1 LRVSERAFDARQF
14 TRNLILIFGKKNIGS
29 HFTYLNVAFLKY
41 IIAKYFPKHNYS
53 ILGKKA
59 QFHLLPPAARRV
71 PCGDVVGGAAGML
84 RNEALV
90 ALELRSLS
98 RACWLRREM
107 LEALAEVNHRCL
119 GLLSEQALAQ
129 GPQGQPALRQVG
141 ELWRALDERSRWQA
155 AACPYLL
162 VDACF
167 GEPQRWQGLSGSE
180 VAEPAGPSSSHAS
193 FFTVPQTTSV
203 ARTVFVYAWSLVVS
217 HTAGARLILGI
228 HPHCASLLG
237 ACTVPQ
243 IHELAERNAGWL
255 RPRWLK
261 RVRLWRQMLVAAA
274 EDDAA
279 TLERTRMQGLQMLAA
294 EAWDAAHLR

>member
-1 LRVSERAFDARQF
+1 MS
-14 TRNLILIFGKKNIGS
+14 
-29 HFTYLNVAFLKY
+29 
-41 IIAKYFPKHNYS
+41 
-53 ILGKKA
+53 
-59 QFHLLPPAARRV
+59 
-71 PCGDVVGGAAGML
+71 

-98 RACWLRREM
+98 RASWLRREM

-119 GLLSEQALAQ
+119 GLLSEQALAPGAQ
-129 GPQGQPALRQVG
+129 AQGQGLRQVG

-167 GEPQRWQGLSGSE
+167 GEPQRWQWLSGSR
-180 VAEPAGPSSSHAS
+180 VGEPPGPPAAS
-193 FFTVPQTTSV
+193 FFTVPQTAAV

-217 HTAGARLILGI
+217 HSAGARLILGI
-228 HPHCASLLG
+228 HPQCASLLG

-243 IHELAERNAGWL
+243 VHELAEHNAGWL
-255 RPRWLK
+255 RPRWLN
-261 RVRLWRQMLVAAA
+261 RTRLWRQMLVAAA
-274 EDDAA
+274 EDDGA

-294 EAWDAAHLR
+294 EAWDVAQERSKTGPAAPGSCN